1 MTRSDLGDAD
11 LESRAASRGVSAM
24 QPELEIVEHR
34 AAHGPA
40 DAGAVE
46 GAAPASGES
55 ATRAR
60 ARSASACGRRARR
73 GTGYAC
79 VYLPVQGPGR

>member
-1 MTRSDLGDAD
+1 MTGSDLGDAD
-11 LESRAASRGVSAM
+11 LGSRVASWAVSAM
-24 QPELEIVEHR
+24 QPGLETVGTSR
-34 AAHGPA
+34 STGTA

-55 ATRAR
+55 AVRVR

-73 GTGYAC
+73 GSGYAD